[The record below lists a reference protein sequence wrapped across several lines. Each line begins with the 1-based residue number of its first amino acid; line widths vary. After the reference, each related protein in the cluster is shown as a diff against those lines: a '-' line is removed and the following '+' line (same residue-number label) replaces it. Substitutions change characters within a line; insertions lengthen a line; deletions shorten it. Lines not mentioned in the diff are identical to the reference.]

1 MSLIL
6 LVQFSKSKNWFL
18 IILLGFNLPVVVL
31 TWLVGAVALYGEDQC
46 LRMCCVVV
54 LGETVILALPLS
66 CSSNVVL
73 VSLEEAQ
80 GLLAMYI
87 NTWREMTEPGC
98 SCWCPVTGQEAVGA
112 NWNPGGS
119 LRTSGNAGTGW
130 LGRLWSPHT
139 LGIFKSHLD
148 NMGNLL

>member
-6 LVQFSKSKNWFL
+6 LVQFSKSGNWFL
-18 IILLGFNLPVVVL
+18 IILLGFNLPVAVL

-54 LGETVILALPLS
+54 LGETVILALPLP

-80 GLLAMYI
+80 GILAMYI
-87 NTWREMTEPGC
+87 NT
-98 SCWCPVTGQEAVGA
+98 
-112 NWNPGGS
+112 
-119 LRTSGNAGTGW
+119 
-130 LGRLWSPHT
+130 
-139 LGIFKSHLD
+139 
-148 NMGNLL
+148 